1 MDESR
6 DRRVEEA
13 EEMQGNFGDQEE
25 SAQNTKGQVVVI
37 RTVFLLAETPNLY
50 EVKKGE
56 HETRTMSSKLW
67 ALCMVGSWP
76 WRIEFHPGHC

>member
-25 SAQNTKGQVVVI
+25 SAQDTEG
-37 RTVFLLAETPNLY
+37 
-50 EVKKGE
+50 
-56 HETRTMSSKLW
+56 
-67 ALCMVGSWP
+67 
-76 WRIEFHPGHC
+76 